1 MSNFNKID
9 SRESQQLLI
18 SCEVGNT
25 RIKFFAMG
33 IKYIFT
39 KIMIIFQPLLRR
51 RGGYTV
57 LLLCACLSIT
67 NFCHVFSQELII
79 ADA

>member
-51 RGGYTV
+51 RGGVYCFTV
-57 LLLCACLSIT
+57 VCLSVH
-67 NFCHVFSQELII
+67 NKFLSRFF
-79 ADA
+79 